1 MWLSN
6 SANNSYGT
14 LLQGVVWPHNL
25 AKLENSQGIPTKYHM
40 LKKILLSPW
49 TALFTLTLILGI
61 RFIDP
66 SFVESV
72 RLRYF
77 DQLVLSQPSQD
88 VPVHTV
94 NIDEAALDKYGQ
106 FPFPRATY
114 GKIIQEIYDHGAGLV
129 VFNVM
134 MPEADRFNQD
144 AQLAHVM
151 EVLPTVLPEVAST
164 KGKNKTFGTT
174 AQAIGLPPEGRLV
187 EYPGIIA
194 NVPILQER
202 AKGVGVV
209 NTFPEID
216 GVVRRMPLVI
226 LSQNTIHPSLAL
238 ETMRVAAKDPKF
250 QIKIGDTGV
259 EALRVPK
266 VGKIPTDN
274 LSRVWIDWSAT
285 PSEHSL
291 SSLPDNFDGGIVI
304 VGLSAAGLVTPVSTA
319 KGEVWPQYMQG
330 ALLGTMI
337 TGTTIQR
344 PSNADD
350 LEIVALLVAGL
361 LLLFLTRW
369 TYVGLA
375 TTVVLGVGGVCASMY
390 AYANF
395 HYLFDATAFTV
406 GVVLVALHAYG
417 IKFVS
422 EFLQK
427 SAIKKQFGS
436 YVNPVIV
443 ERLQKDP
450 SFIKL
455 GGEKKDLTIIMSDMR
470 NFTGLGETYGDDVVA
485 FTNTM
490 NRYMTAIAE
499 PILRNNGC
507 LIKFIGDASLHV
519 HGAPIQEEQ
528 DPDHAHAAVRT
539 GLEMIHAVDLFN
551 VELEEEGK
559 PRVGM
564 GLGINTGPTLIGNIG
579 SKDRFGYDVLGDSVS
594 LTARLESQTKN
605 YGQKIIISESTE
617 KRVSDIY
624 FTIPLDCIAVKG
636 KTVGVNI
643 FTVFYMPDETVTE
656 AWHSA
661 REHHELMLQYYREQQ
676 WDKAITLCQELVG
689 SFDSNMDYYYEKWI
703 ERIADMRTRDLP
715 ADWDGTYR
723 ATSK

>member
-1 MWLSN
+1 M
-6 SANNSYGT
+6 
-14 LLQGVVWPHNL
+14 
-25 AKLENSQGIPTKYHM
+25 
-40 LKKILLSPW
+40 KKILLSPW
-49 TALFTLTLILGI
+49 LAAITLLLIVGV
-61 RFIDP
+61 RFADP

-77 DQLVLSQPSQD
+77 DQLVTSQPAVD

-106 FPFPRATY
+106 FPFPRAIY
-114 GKIIQEIYDHGAGLV
+114 GQIITDLYNRGAGLV
-129 VFNVM
+129 VFNVL

-144 AQLAHVM
+144 GQLAK
-151 EVLPTVLPEVAST
+151 VLGQLPVVLPELGGAKDKNTPSKSVAQVVGADPS
-164 KGKNKTFGTT
+164 G
-174 AQAIGLPPEGRLV
+174 AIV
-187 EYPGIIA
+187 EYPGIIS
-194 NVPILQER
+194 NVSAVTQ
-202 AKGVGVV
+202 AAAGVGVV

-226 LSQNTIHPSLAL
+226 MSDNVIHPSIAL
-238 ETMRVAAKDPKF
+238 ETLRVAAKDPKF
-250 QIKIGDTGV
+250 QIKIGDMGV

-266 VGKIPTDN
+266 FGKIETDA
-274 LSRVWIDWSAT
+274 LSRIWIDWSKT
-285 PSEHSL
+285 PTEHSL
-291 SSLPDNFDGGIVI
+291 ANLPKDFNGEIVI
-304 VGLSAAGLVTPVSTA
+304 VGLSAAGLVNPVSTA
-319 KGEVWPQYMQG
+319 KGEVWPQYMQ
-330 ALLGTMI
+330 ASLLGTLMS
-337 TGTTIQR
+337 GTSIKR
-344 PSNADD
+344 PESADN
-350 LEIVALLVAGL
+350 LEIVILLAAGV

-369 TYVGLA
+369 TYVGLGA
-375 TTVVLGVGGVCASMY
+375 TLLLGVGGVYASMF
-390 AYANF
+390 AYATY

-485 FTNTM
+485 FTQTM

-539 GLEMIHAVDLFN
+539 GLEMIHAVELFN
-551 VELEEEGK
+551 IELEKEGK

-605 YGQKIIISESTE
+605 YGQLIIISESTE
-617 KRVSDIY
+617 KRVSDMF

-636 KTVGVNI
+636 KTIGVNI
-643 FTVFYMPDETVTE
+643 FTAHYMPDETVAE
-656 AWHSA
+656 AWNSA
-661 REHHELMLQYYREQQ
+661 RRYHELMLQYYRDQR
-676 WDKAITLCQELVG
+676 WDDAIDLCHKLTGE
-689 SFDSNMDYYYEKWI
+689 FDGNMDHYYEKWI
-703 ERIADMRTRDLP
+703 DRIAEMRVRDLP
-715 ADWDGTYR
+715 SDWDGTYH